1 MYGYSHR
8 RISYMDNN
16 RENINSMVVLE
27 NVSFS
32 YNTVK
37 HSAGVYDI
45 SLEILS
51 GQVVI
56 LCGASGCGKTTITR
70 LINGLSPAYYPGELK
85 GKILIDG
92 IDSSELTLYELS
104 QKIGSVFQNPR
115 SQFFSVDSTGEIA
128 FGCENTGVSRE
139 EIYKRIGRI
148 TKDLN
153 MKYLLD
159 RDIFALS
166 GGEKQKIACAS
177 VAAMLPE
184 IFILDEPSSNLD
196 LRTISDLKEVI
207 RNWKKQGKTVIIAE
221 HRLYYL
227 MELADRVIYMKDG
240 RIVNDFSINEFKKI
254 EETQLHQMG
263 LRCVCSV
270 KFEERNDE
278 NSNKNNFSFNNILF
292 SYGKRKFI
300 DIPDITVPYGAI
312 VGVLGYN
319 GAGKSTLAKMICGLE
334 KRVKGSLNYKSGIIM
349 AKDWKNLSY
358 MVMQDVNHQLF
369 TESLLDEVIL
379 SMEEDDEISKE
390 NAKKILK
397 DLNLEMFCDVHPLSL
412 SGGQKQRVAIG
423 SAIASDK
430 EILIFDE
437 PTSGLDYE
445 HMLEVSEI
453 IKHLKAK
460 GRTSFIITHDPE
472 FLRECCDYL
481 IFLENGKLL
490 WSGAWTKENT
500 EKVSKF
506 FEI

>member
-1 MYGYSHR
+1 
-8 RISYMDNN
+8 MDNN

-32 YNTVK
+32 YNTVE

-45 SLEILS
+45 NLEILS

-153 MKYLLD
+153 MEYLLD

-227 MELADRVIYMKDG
+227 MELADRVIYMKYG
-240 RIVNDFSINEFKKI
+240 RIVNDLSIDEFKKI

-263 LRCVCSV
+263 LRSVCPV

-278 NSNKNNFSFNNILF
+278 NSNKNNFSFNNISF
-292 SYGKRKFI
+292 
-300 DIPDITVPYGAI
+300 
-312 VGVLGYN
+312 
-319 GAGKSTLAKMICGLE
+319 
-334 KRVKGSLNYKSGIIM
+334 
-349 AKDWKNLSY
+349 
-358 MVMQDVNHQLF
+358 
-369 TESLLDEVIL
+369 
-379 SMEEDDEISKE
+379 
-390 NAKKILK
+390 
-397 DLNLEMFCDVHPLSL
+397 
-412 SGGQKQRVAIG
+412 
-423 SAIASDK
+423 
-430 EILIFDE
+430 
-437 PTSGLDYE
+437 
-445 HMLEVSEI
+445 
-453 IKHLKAK
+453 
-460 GRTSFIITHDPE
+460 SFISLTIWSPVYLR
-472 FLRECCDYL
+472 FLL
-481 IFLENGKLL
+481 
-490 WSGAWTKENT
+490 
-500 EKVSKF
+500 
-506 FEI
+506 

>member
-1 MYGYSHR
+1 
-8 RISYMDNN
+8 MDNN
-16 RENINSMVVLE
+16 GENINSMVVLE

-32 YNTVK
+32 YNTVE

-45 SLEILS
+45 NLEILP

-56 LCGASGCGKTTITR
+56 LCGSSGCGKTTITR
-70 LINGLSPAYYPGELK
+70 LINGLSPSYYPGELK
-85 GKILIDG
+85 GRILIDG

-153 MKYLLD
+153 MEYLLD

-177 VAAMLPE
+177 VAAMLPD

-240 RIVNDFSINEFKKI
+240 RIVNDLSIDEFKKI

-278 NSNKNNFSFNNILF
+278 NSNKNNFSFNNISF

-300 DIPDITVPYGAI
+300 DIPDITVPYCAI

-369 TESLLDEVIL
+369 TESVLDEVIL

-397 DLNLEMFCDVHPLSL
+397 ELNLEMFCDVHPLSL

-472 FLRECCDYL
+472 FLKECCDYL

>member
-1 MYGYSHR
+1 
-8 RISYMDNN
+8 MDNN

-32 YNTVK
+32 YNTVE

-45 SLEILS
+45 NLEILP

-128 FGCENTGVSRE
+128 FGCENTGVARE
-139 EIYKRIGRI
+139 EIYKRIGII

-153 MKYLLD
+153 MEYLLD

-227 MELADRVIYMKDG
+227 MELADRVIYMRDG
-240 RIVNDFSINEFKKI
+240 RIVNDLSIGEFKKI

-263 LRCVCSV
+263 LRSVCPV
-270 KFEERNDE
+270 KFEVRNDE
-278 NSNKNNFSFNNILF
+278 NSNKNNFSFNNISF

-312 VGVLGYN
+312 VGILGYN

-334 KRVKGSLNYKSGIIM
+334 KRVNGSLNYKSGIIM

-369 TESLLDEVIL
+369 TESVLDEVIL

-390 NAKKILK
+390 NAKEILK
-397 DLNLEMFCDVHPLSL
+397 ELNLEIFCDVHPLSL

-453 IKHLKAK
+453 IKHLKSE

-472 FLRECCDYL
+472 FLKECCDYL

-500 EKVSKF
+500 EKASKF
-506 FEI
+506 FET

>member
-1 MYGYSHR
+1 
-8 RISYMDNN
+8 MDNN
-16 RENINSMVVLE
+16 GENINSMVVLE

-32 YNTVK
+32 YNTVE

-45 SLEILS
+45 NLEILP

-56 LCGASGCGKTTITR
+56 FCGASGCGKTTITR

-85 GKILIDG
+85 GRILIDG

-153 MKYLLD
+153 MEYLLD

-184 IFILDEPSSNLD
+184 VFILDEPSSNLD

-207 RNWKKQGKTVIIAE
+207 GNWKKQGKTVIIAE

-240 RIVNDFSINEFKKI
+240 RIVNDLSIDEFKKI

-263 LRCVCSV
+263 LRSVRPV

-278 NSNKNNFSFNNILF
+278 NSNKNNFSFNNISF

-334 KRVKGSLNYKSGIIM
+334 KGVKGSLNYKSGIIM

-369 TESLLDEVIL
+369 TESVLDEVLL
-379 SMEEDDEISKE
+379 SMEEDDEIAKE

-453 IKHLKAK
+453 TKHLKAEGK
-460 GRTSFIITHDPE
+460 TSFIITHDPE
-472 FLRECCDYL
+472 FLKECCDYL

>member
-1 MYGYSHR
+1 
-8 RISYMDNN
+8 MDNN
-16 RENINSMVVLE
+16 GENINSMVVLE

-32 YNTVK
+32 YNTVE

-45 SLEILS
+45 NLEILP

-85 GKILIDG
+85 GNILIDG

-128 FGCENTGVSRE
+128 FGCENIGVSRE

-153 MKYLLD
+153 MEYLLD

-196 LRTISDLKEVI
+196 LHTISDLKEVI

-240 RIVNDFSINEFKKI
+240 RIVNDFSIDEFKKI

-263 LRCVCSV
+263 LRSVYPV

-278 NSNKNNFSFNNILF
+278 NSNKNNFSFNNISF

-369 TESLLDEVIL
+369 TESVLDEVIL
-379 SMEEDDEISKE
+379 SMEEYDENAKE

-453 IKHLKAK
+453 IKHLKAE

-472 FLRECCDYL
+472 FLKECCDYL

-490 WSGAWTKENT
+490 WSGAWTKENA

>member
-1 MYGYSHR
+1 MYGYSH
-8 RISYMDNN
+8 ICFSYMDNN

-32 YNTVK
+32 YNTVE

-45 SLEILS
+45 NLEIS
-51 GQVVI
+51 PGQVVI

-70 LINGLSPAYYPGELK
+70 LINGLSPTYYPGELK

-128 FGCENTGVSRE
+128 FGCENTGVARE
-139 EIYKRIGRI
+139 EIYKRISSI

-153 MKYLLD
+153 MEYLLD

-196 LRTISDLKEVI
+196 LRTISDLKDVI

-227 MELADRVIYMKDG
+227 MEIVDRVIYMENGK
-240 RIVNDFSINEFKKI
+240 IINDYSIEEFKKI
-254 EETQLHQMG
+254 EEAKLHQMG
-263 LRCVCSV
+263 LRSRQPI
-270 KFEERNDE
+270 KFEAKKDE
-278 NSNKNNFSFNNILF
+278 NSDKEIFNFDNILF
-292 SYGKRKFI
+292 SYGREKFLN
-300 DIPDITVPYGAI
+300 IPQIKVPYGAI
-312 VGVLGYN
+312 VGILGYN
-319 GAGKSTLAKMICGLE
+319 GAGKSTLAKAVCGLE
-334 KRVKGSLNYKSGIIM
+334 KRAKGYLNYKGNKIP
-349 AKDWKNLSY
+349 AKGWKKISY

-369 TESLLDEVIL
+369 TESVLDEVLL
-379 SMEEDDEISKE
+379 SMEDDDE
-390 NAKKILK
+390 NAKQKAKSILK
-397 DLNLEMFCDVHPLSL
+397 ELNLDLLCDAHPLSL

-430 EILIFDE
+430 EILVFDE
-437 PTSGLDYE
+437 PTSGLDYR
-445 HMLEVSEI
+445 HMLGVSKL
-453 IKHLKAK
+453 IKRLSKEGK
-460 GRTSFIITHDPE
+460 TVFIITHDPE
-472 FLRECCDYL
+472 LLSECCDYL
-481 IFLENGKLL
+481 LFLENGKLL
-490 WSGAWTKENT
+490 WSGAWTKENM

-506 FEI
+506 FGI

>member
-1 MYGYSHR
+1 MIALKN
-8 RISYMDNN
+8 ISFEY
-16 RENINSMVVLE
+16 NSIE
-27 NVSFS
+27 R
-32 YNTVK
+32 
-37 HSAGVYDI
+37 SAGVYDI
-45 SLEILS
+45 NLEILP

-85 GKILIDG
+85 GRILIDG

-115 SQFFSVDSTGEIA
+115 SQFFSVDSTSEIA

-153 MKYLLD
+153 MEYLLD

-240 RIVNDFSINEFKKI
+240 RIVNDLSIDEFKKI

-263 LRCVCSV
+263 LRSVCPV

-278 NSNKNNFSFNNILF
+278 NSNKNNFSFNNISF

-369 TESLLDEVIL
+369 TESVLDEVIL

-397 DLNLEMFCDVHPLSL
+397 ELNLEMFCDVHPLSL

-437 PTSGLDYE
+437 PTSALDPE
-445 HMLEVSEI
+445 MVGEVLNVIRSLTKTGMTMVIVTHEMGFAREVSDRVFFIDEGI
-453 IKHLKAK
+453 VMEKGSPDDIFNNAK
-460 GRTSFIITHDPE
+460 VDRTKN
-472 FLRECCDYL
+472 FLAKIL
-481 IFLENGKLL
+481 
-490 WSGAWTKENT
+490 
-500 EKVSKF
+500 
-506 FEI
+506 

>member
-1 MYGYSHR
+1 
-8 RISYMDNN
+8 MDNN
-16 RENINSMVVLE
+16 GENINSMVVLE
-27 NVSFS
+27 NISFS
-32 YNTVK
+32 YNTVE

-45 SLEILS
+45 NLEILS

-153 MKYLLD
+153 MEYLLD
-159 RDIFALS
+159 RDTFALS

-196 LRTISDLKEVI
+196 LHTISDLKEVI

-240 RIVNDFSINEFKKI
+240 RIANDLSIDEFKKI
-254 EETQLHQMG
+254 EEYLNIPYPLGSHS
-263 LRCVCSV
+263 LR
-270 KFEERNDE
+270 KTWG
-278 NSNKNNFSFNNILF
+278 KNVYDATLNIALIMKAFNH
-292 SYGKRKFI
+292 SSPG
-300 DIPDITVPYGAI
+300 ITLKYI
-312 VGVLGYN
+312 
-319 GAGKSTLAKMICGLE
+319 
-334 KRVKGSLNYKSGIIM
+334 GI
-349 AKDWKNLSY
+349 
-358 MVMQDVNHQLF
+358 
-369 TESLLDEVIL
+369 E
-379 SMEEDDEISKE
+379 EEDINRLYEGIEI
-390 NAKKILK
+390 
-397 DLNLEMFCDVHPLSL
+397 
-412 SGGQKQRVAIG
+412 
-423 SAIASDK
+423 
-430 EILIFDE
+430 
-437 PTSGLDYE
+437 
-445 HMLEVSEI
+445 
-453 IKHLKAK
+453 
-460 GRTSFIITHDPE
+460 
-472 FLRECCDYL
+472 
-481 IFLENGKLL
+481 
-490 WSGAWTKENT
+490 
-500 EKVSKF
+500 
-506 FEI
+506 

>member
-1 MYGYSHR
+1 
-8 RISYMDNN
+8 
-16 RENINSMVVLE
+16 
-27 NVSFS
+27 
-32 YNTVK
+32 
-37 HSAGVYDI
+37 
-45 SLEILS
+45 
-51 GQVVI
+51 
-56 LCGASGCGKTTITR
+56 
-70 LINGLSPAYYPGELK
+70 
-85 GKILIDG
+85 
-92 IDSSELTLYELS
+92 
-104 QKIGSVFQNPR
+104 
-115 SQFFSVDSTGEIA
+115 
-128 FGCENTGVSRE
+128 
-139 EIYKRIGRI
+139 
-148 TKDLN
+148 
-153 MKYLLD
+153 
-159 RDIFALS
+159 
-166 GGEKQKIACAS
+166 
-177 VAAMLPE
+177 
-184 IFILDEPSSNLD
+184 
-196 LRTISDLKEVI
+196 
-207 RNWKKQGKTVIIAE
+207 
-221 HRLYYL
+221 

-240 RIVNDFSINEFKKI
+240 RIVNDLSINEFKKI

-263 LRCVCSV
+263 LRSVYPV

-278 NSNKNNFSFNNILF
+278 NSNKNNFSFNNISF

-369 TESLLDEVIL
+369 TESVLDEVIL
-379 SMEEDDEISKE
+379 SMEEDDEIAKE

-430 EILIFDE
+430 EILIFGE

-453 IKHLKAK
+453 IKHLKAE

-472 FLRECCDYL
+472 FLKECCDYL
-481 IFLENGKLL
+481 IFMENGKLL
-490 WSGAWTKENT
+490 WSGAWTKENA
-500 EKVSKF
+500 ERVSKF

>member
-1 MYGYSHR
+1 
-8 RISYMDNN
+8 MDNN

-32 YNTVK
+32 YNTVE

-45 SLEILS
+45 NLEILS

-56 LCGASGCGKTTITR
+56 LCGSSGCGKTTITR

-85 GKILIDG
+85 GRILIDG

-153 MKYLLD
+153 MEYLLD

-240 RIVNDFSINEFKKI
+240 RIVNDFYINEFKKI

-263 LRCVCSV
+263 LRSVCPV
-270 KFEERNDE
+270 KFEARNDE
-278 NSNKNNFSFNNILF
+278 NSNKNNFSFNNISF

-312 VGVLGYN
+312 VGILGYN

-369 TESLLDEVIL
+369 TESVLDEVIL
-379 SMEEDDEISKE
+379 SMEEDDEIAKE
-390 NAKKILK
+390 NAEKILK

-453 IKHLKAK
+453 IKHLKAE

-472 FLRECCDYL
+472 FLKECCDYL

-490 WSGAWTKENT
+490 WSGAWTKENAGR
-500 EKVSKF
+500 VSEF